1 MKHKNEHKQQ
11 TGMEMLKK
19 INVVLDFNV
28 KKKKAG
34 GMSDPI
40 HFTYDLNLLNAYTC
54 VKVCKDTTLTSSV
67 ASGGR
72 ARSKIRTPYRV
83 RICRIFSLLL

>member
-1 MKHKNEHKQQ
+1 M
-11 TGMEMLKK
+11 
-19 INVVLDFNV
+19 INRKSSILVTTSREICLLHMIMFT
-28 KKKKAG
+28 
-34 GMSDPI
+34 I
-40 HFTYDLNLLNAYTC
+40 LRFTYDLNLLKAYTC